1 MTDQSTPG
9 TDPTDPEQPATPA
22 QDETAALPQA
32 DGAVGAGDTAA
43 LPPQPPAAP
52 GWGAAPTAA
61 APAPPGWTPGPAA
74 AAGTPS
80 GPRRWWNE
88 ATSTGGGRAALVA
101 VAVLGAFIIVAGI
114 GLSAALVVA
123 HHRGGDDR
131 GFVTS
136 SRDRMGQRDQQGPG
150 QRHGMGQGKDQGQR
164 QGQGQG
170 QRQGP
175 GQGRPQGGGG
185 MPQAPGQADPAN
197 PTSPRQ
203 GMGMGAAAGALGA
216 VLHGEFT
223 TNLSG
228 TPTVMLVQTGQVTAY
243 TAGKSLTVKST
254 DGFEA
259 TYTLDGSAVTAGR
272 GSTTLANGVQV
283 RVVAAK
289 DGMKVTALVVG

>member
-1 MTDQSTPG
+1 MTDQSNPG
-9 TDPTDPEQPATPA
+9 TDPTDPQQPATPA
-22 QDETAALPQA
+22 QDETASLPQA
-32 DGAVGAGDTAA
+32 DGAVGAGAGDTAA
-43 LPPQPPAAP
+43 LPPQQPAAP

-61 APAPPGWTPGPAA
+61 APVPPGWNPGPAP

-131 GFVTS
+131 GFAMH
-136 SRDRMGQRDQQGPG
+136 SRDGMGQRDQGPG
-150 QRHGMGQGKDQGQR
+150 QRQGMGQGQGKGKGQR
-164 QGQGQG
+164 QD
-170 QRQGP
+170 QGP
-175 GQGRPQGGGG
+175 GRPRAGGGG
-185 MPQAPGQADPAN
+185 IPQAPGQADPAN

-243 TAGKSLTVKST
+243 TAGTSLTVKST

-272 GSTTLANGVQV
+272 GSATVANGVQV